1 MGCDVMKTIE
11 RRQAIL
17 EALCERRHDK
27 INNLSFE
34 FNVCRKTIQK
44 DILELSLTYPIY
56 TVAGKYYSGVFI
68 ADDYYLGKQYLSSE
82 QQELLEQL
90 SIYCDKEQQEILK
103 NIIRKFGKQKGG
115 VK

>member
-1 MGCDVMKTIE
+1 MKAIE

-17 EALCERRHDK
+17 EALCERRHEK
-27 INNLSFE
+27 IDNLAFE
-34 FNVCRKTIQK
+34 FNVARNTIK
-44 DILELSLTYPIY
+44 NDILELSLTYPIY
-56 TVAGKYYSGVFI
+56 TVAGKYYSGVFV
-68 ADDYYLGKQYLSSE
+68 ADDYYLGKQYLSPE

-90 SIYCDKEQQEILK
+90 STNCDKKQQEILK